1 MSSSDT
7 STSSRY
13 FAKAERECLW
23 ESSAFSLSLLTV
35 SCSLLW
41 TWLVLILGFLLFA
54 LNFKHLLYISPSHC
68 GFLCSHSHRYSPHIT
83 KNGAK
88 AQPGNPEVKMKG
100 PEPVISQIID
110 KLKHINQVCCA
121 SRDGSRLGGFQIT
134 LAFPT
139 LGQTTRGTEASP
151 SSAAG
156 YEVMPSQPCTVPGS
170 QQWQVLIHARWQGL
184 CRMCP
189 VSPLVGGVPFGIPC
203 ALQGGLPISLLYLP
217 GHPFPV
223 TAGTSYVEWGCG
235 RAALDSSHC
244 FFPTVS
250 DLASLLGQ
258 AASCLSP
265 LCQATLSL

>member
-1 MSSSDT
+1 MLLVYCLTSSLVTNGLERTSLSSSDT

-121 SRDGSRLGGFQIT
+121 SRDASRLGGFQIT

-189 VSPLVGGVPFGIPC
+189 VFPSGWRSPLWYSLCLAGRVTHFFAVSPWASIP
-203 ALQGGLPISLLYLP
+203 
-217 GHPFPV
+217 
-223 TAGTSYVEWGCG
+223 
-235 RAALDSSHC
+235 SHC
-244 FFPTVS
+244 W
-250 DLASLLGQ
+250 DKLR
-258 AASCLSP
+258 
-265 LCQATLSL
+265 